1 MASSGNI
8 ATWNRLAN
16 VNPGLSYSGFVL
28 DKGNIRFRGNT
39 GGTAT
44 ITSSLSMPSGK
55 WYIEIYAENNPA
67 GGWPA
72 LGILKTA
79 SISKLQQV
87 SNFQTY
93 SSSQADDRSVVIGTD
108 GDIYKFGSTTNGVAG
123 GVSWSSGDVLQIAVD
138 IDAGKCYFGKNGTYS
153 NSSVPADGTNP
164 IDTFTAGTE
173 MSVFVAS
180 YDGSSY
186 MYINAGQDSSFV
198 GNITA
203 GGNAD
208 GNGFGDFKY
217 SPPTGFLAL
226 CSGNLPISDDIDP
239 AQTDDEYIGGKQF
252 HAVEYT
258 GNSTTGQTI
267 TGMGF
272 KADLLWFKMT
282 SSSQNNQ
289 LFDSSRLNTRGT
301 PTPFMLRTDSN
312 GAEIDD
318 QAQGNNNPM
327 ISSFDNDGFTL
338 GTSGSGPNDNG
349 RVYVAMG
356 WKANGGTTSS
366 NSSGDITSTVQA
378 NTKSG
383 FSIVTYTGN
392 GSSAQSIGHGLSSG
406 APNLI
411 FVKNRDATDD
421 WAVYHH
427 SLGNSAHLIL
437 NSTAGQVTSSAYW
450 GSFTPTTS
458 LFKVGSDH
466 KLNASGEKYVAY
478 LWHEVEGFSK
488 FGTYVGSGNNDGT
501 FVYLGFK
508 PKFIFFKRVNT
519 ASVTYG
525 YPTFLDIV
533 NDSRN
538 DTYFDG
544 WWLDQ
549 TVAASGNYALDFLSN
564 GFKHRNSNT
573 NLDASGSTY
582 IYAAW
587 GSTPFKYNN
596 SF

>member
-1 MASSGNI
+1 MASSGNF
-8 ATWNRLAN
+8 AVFNPLAN
-16 VNPGLSYSGFVL
+16 TTAGVSYAGSVYSN
-28 DKGNIRFRGNT
+28 GNTRFRGNT

-44 ITSSLSMPSGK
+44 TQLTHGLTSGK
-55 WYIEIYAENNPA
+55 WYIEFYIDGSPA
-67 GGWPA
+67 GGFPMIGIVASGADSSTLQNTSNAAA
-72 LGILKTA
+72 LTIT
-79 SISKLQQV
+79 SDLQTV
-87 SNFQTY
+87 NGDKRVFGST
-93 SSSQADDRSVVIGTD
+93 SGTSYGSGFSD
-108 GDIYKFGSTTNGVAG
+108 GDICQMAIDIDNGKVWWGKNNTFFA
-123 GVSWSSGDVLQIAVD
+123 SGDPG
-138 IDAGKCYFGKNGTYS
+138 AGS
-153 NSSVPADGTNP
+153 NAG
-164 IDTFTAGTE
+164 DTFTGGTE
-173 MSVFVAS
+173 MMVFVGS
-180 YDGSSY
+180 YSGAAY
-186 MYINAGQDSSFV
+186 TIVNAGQDDTFG
-198 GNITA
+198 GNVTA
-203 GGNAD
+203 AGNAD
-208 GNGFGDFKY
+208 GNGFGVFKY
-217 SPPTGFLAL
+217 SPPTGYLAL
-226 CSGNLPISDDIDP
+226 CSANLPISDDIDP

-258 GNSTTGQTI
+258 GNSTTGQSI

-272 KADLLWFKMT
+272 KPDLLWCKMT

-301 PTPFMLRTDSN
+301 PTPFMIRTDTN
-312 GAEIDD
+312 AAEIDD

-338 GTSGSGPNDNG
+338 GTSGSGPNDNA
-349 RVYVAMG
+349 RTYIAMG
-356 WKANGGTTSS
+356 WKANGGTTVS
-366 NSSGDITSTVQA
+366 NESGDITSAVQA

-392 GSSAQSIGHGLSSG
+392 GGVAQSIGHGLSSG

-427 SLGNSAHLIL
+427 SLGNAAHLIL

-488 FGTYVGSGNNDGT
+488 FGTYSGTGNNDGT

-533 NDSRN
+533 NDSVN
-538 DTYFDG
+538 DQYFDG

-587 GSTPFKYNN
+587 GSTPFKYSN